1 MLERQPKPAD
11 AFYSVDND
19 TPALYQ
25 GIKDYILN
33 SQMQQKHKQ
42 LAVERGKRFN
52 KDVTIAEMGR
62 LLIKI

>member
-33 SQMQQKHKQ
+33 S
-42 LAVERGKRFN
+42 
-52 KDVTIAEMGR
+52 
-62 LLIKI
+62 